1 MEDNKLIT
9 RDQLKTYFETGKYP
23 TQSQFS
29 DLIDSLKH
37 KEDILNRRELL
48 ILANN
53 LATIDDTYVYYTAN
67 QVGNLE
73 MQIVVSSF
81 DEEDQMIIIK
91 DASKLGVVR
100 QFLIGKEPYTIK
112 LKEISQSDLK
122 ENEYYSLIYKLSDN
136 DQVSRLF
143 GNNLHTISEGFD
155 FGELKSF
162 KLPID
167 ISKVSSSKKINI
179 VNTNIKFI
187 NNTSLPIQYRAYTQY
202 WSEAFKSEDLRT
214 DHYDAW
220 DNLSFQYIAD
230 LRKFDTTIR
239 CDIYDDNTNML
250 LTTGYLLA
258 WQYQD
263 YWDGGYVEKARNIRI
278 ECNYSVE

>member
-23 TQSQFS
+23 TESQFS

-67 QVGNLE
+67 RVGNLE

-143 GNNLHTISEGFD
+143 GNNLNTISEGFD

-167 ISKVSSSKKINI
+167 ISKVSSSKKLNI

-230 LRKFDTTIR
+230 LRKFDKTIR

>member
-23 TQSQFS
+23 TESQFS

-37 KEDILNRRELL
+37 KQDVLNRRELL
-48 ILANN
+48 ILANS
-53 LATIDDTYVYYTAN
+53 LATIDDTFIYYTAN
-67 QVGNLE
+67 EVGNLE
-73 MQIVVSSF
+73 MQIAVSSQG
-81 DEEDQMIIIK
+81 EEDQLITIK
-91 DASKLGVVR
+91 DSTKMGVVR
-100 QFLIGKEPYTIK
+100 QFLLGKEPYTIK
-112 LKEISQSDLK
+112 LKEISQGDLK
-122 ENEYYSLIYKLSDN
+122 EYDYYSLDYKLSDN
-136 DQVSRLF
+136 AQVRRLF

-162 KLPID
+162 RLPID
-167 ISKVSSSKKINI
+167 IRKISSSKKINI

-187 NNTSLPIQYRAYTQY
+187 NNTSLPIQYRVFTQY
-202 WSEAFKSEDLRT
+202 WSDIFKKEDSRT

-220 DNLSFQYIAD
+220 DNLTFQYIAD
-230 LRKFDTTIR
+230 LRAFEQTVR

-263 YWDGGYVEKARNIRI
+263 YWDGGFVEKVRNIRI
-278 ECNYSVE
+278 ECNYSVD